1 MKTIIGVE
9 SFAEMKA
16 RKSARAAKLARSERI
31 RPERRVTFENSLD
44 LLACITPQRIQLIE
58 AARQAPQSVSDL
70 AKSLNRHRAAVH
82 RDVKAL
88 ADHGMLT
95 VERRKNPG
103 HGQVQVVAATA
114 EKFTVSAKF

>member
-1 MKTIIGVE
+1 MKTTIGVE
-9 SFAEMKA
+9 NFAEMKA
-16 RKSARAAKLARSERI
+16 RKSARAVKLARGERI
-31 RPERRVTFENSLD
+31 RPERRITFENSLD

-88 ADHGMLT
+88 ADRGMLT

-114 EKFTVSAKF
+114 ERFTVSARF